1 MIYPFYYLRK
11 GKNMSDNKLYYYIK
25 LKADYFDSD
34 EMIILENMPD
44 GYKYSNIL
52 LKFILR
58 SLKNEGKLMFNNK
71 IPFTSTML
79 SQVTKH
85 SIGDIE
91 KAVRIFEDLNLIEI
105 LTNGAIYIN
114 NIQEYIGKSS
124 TEADRKRIYRK
135 RIDADKKQLGHLSEN
150 CPDINPPELEIE
162 LELKKELKLENQKD
176 NFKSLIQFK
185 NFCIEKYR
193 NKVITNCCPT
203 LLLGNQLKINENG
216 FLESYYDRKKI
227 DISPDKAKKLW
238 KILFENQQVIGLIKD
253 NSIQKFIGKYIKTQ
267 IENKLTNELEEF
279 IYQICDFKE
288 EKDKYRL
295 YFKDLTTKLIG
306 KSNNLYSLSD
316 IEKLPFIN
324 VEEVYND

>member
-1 MIYPFYYLRK
+1 
-11 GKNMSDNKLYYYIK
+11 MSDNKQYYYIK

-34 EMIILENMPD
+34 EMIILESMHD

-71 IPFTSTML
+71 IPFNSIML

-124 TEADRKRIYRK
+124 TEADRKRIYRH
-135 RIDADKKQLGHLSEN
+135 RINEDKKQLGHLSEN

-162 LELKKELKLENQKD
+162 LKLEKELKLKHKKD
-176 NFKSLIQFK
+176 DFKSLLSFK

-193 NKVITNCCPT
+193 NKIITNCCPT
-203 LLLGNQLKINENG
+203 LIFGNQLKINEKG
-216 FLESYYDRKKI
+216 FLESYYDDKKI
-227 DISPDKAKKLW
+227 DITPDKAKKLW
-238 KILFENQQVIGLIKD
+238 KILFENQEVIGLIKD
-253 NSIQKFIGKYIKTQ
+253 SSIQLYIGKFIKTE
-267 IENKLTNELEEF
+267 IINSATNTLEKF
-279 IYQICDFKE
+279 IYQIHNYKE
-288 EKDKYRL
+288 EENKYRL
-295 YFKDLTTKLIG
+295 YFKDIITKQIG
-306 KSNNLYSLSD
+306 KSNKLYILED

-324 VEEVYND
+324 EEDIQNGRN